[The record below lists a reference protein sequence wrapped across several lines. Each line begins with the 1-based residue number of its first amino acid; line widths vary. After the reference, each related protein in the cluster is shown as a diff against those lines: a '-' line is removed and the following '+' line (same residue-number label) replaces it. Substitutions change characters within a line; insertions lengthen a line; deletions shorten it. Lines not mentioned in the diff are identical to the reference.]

1 MADVNAFVDALGA
14 DLSDNFAPRIQ
25 TEIESL
31 GNQIAGE
38 TAPKL
43 HNFFDQLIKDVF
55 AQHSVTVKDFVATLI
70 KDVVARYEPGVTGNL
85 HTTIVDQGLQLKS
98 DDARLEIKERSTGK
112 VITALDIPILVKI
125 ELTDLQLNLESATVQ
140 LTNVHL

>member
-1 MADVNAFVDALGA
+1 MADVNVFVDALGA

>member
-43 HNFFDQLIKDVF
+43 HTFFDQLIKDVF

>member
-1 MADVNAFVDALGA
+1 MADVNAFVDALGS

-43 HNFFDQLIKDVF
+43 HTFFDQLIKDVF

>member
-43 HNFFDQLIKDVF
+43 HTFFDQLIKDVF

-140 LTNVHL
+140 LTDVHL

>member
-1 MADVNAFVDALGA
+1 MADVNVFVDALGA

-43 HNFFDQLIKDVF
+43 HTFFDQLIKDVF

>member
-14 DLSDNFAPRIQ
+14 DLTNNFAPRIQ

-31 GNQIAGE
+31 GNQIADE
-38 TAPKL
+38 TTPRL
-43 HNFFDQLIKDVF
+43 RGFFDQLIKDVF
-55 AQHSVTVKDFVATLI
+55 AQHSVTIKDFVATLI
-70 KDVVARYEPGVTGNL
+70 KDVVARYEPGLTGSL

-98 DDARLEIKERSTGK
+98 DDARIEIKERTSGQ
-112 VITALDIPILVKI
+112 VITSLDIPILVKI
-125 ELTDLQLNLESATVQ
+125 QLDDLQLNLESATVQ